1 MKIRDTISND
11 FDLDKYYP
19 GHDPEQHSRSRSRR
33 SDTFGNANAGG
44 AVTCK
49 PYNSKST

>member
-1 MKIRDTISND
+1 MKIRGTISND
-11 FDLDKYYP
+11 FELDKYYSE
-19 GHDPEQHSRSRSRR
+19 HDSEQYLRGFNHQSG
-33 SDTFGNANAGG
+33 TCNANVCG